1 MNTNTGILIG
11 LGVVGALIIAS
22 MGGDEQGKKESKSV
36 ENPEVE
42 PKKVQL

>member
-11 LGVVGALIIAS
+11 LGLVGILIIAS
-22 MGGDEQGKKESKSV
+22 IGNEDQFKNKSI
-36 ENPEVE
+36 ETKDPKIE

>member
-22 MGGDEQGKKESKSV
+22 MSNDEQSKKESKPV
-36 ENPEVE
+36 EKPEVE

>member
-22 MGGDEQGKKESKSV
+22 MGGSEQPKKESRPV
-36 ENPEVE
+36 ETPEVE